1 MEKNIKRIDENLFS
15 VTRRSK
21 KEKIYLI
28 GMPNGH
34 CECFIGK
41 NVSPCWHQF
50 CLWSTG
56 LATCPTFLPHFDK
69 IERQRFVEIAI
80 DVSLQSF
87 YYDTSHSL
95 DNREESINMMTPQ
108 TPVTQIDF
116 DLEEHPSED
125 LISNIKT
132 KGYSIKEVSQEFEN
146 FCDSVG
152 KIRVV

>member
-28 GMPNGH
+28 GMPIGH

-56 LATCPTFLPHFDK
+56 LATYLNFSPHFDK
-69 IERQRFVEIAI
+69 TERQKFAETTTT
-80 DVSLQSF
+80 VSLQSF
-87 YYDTSHSL
+87 HYNTLHLL
-95 DNREESINMMTPQ
+95 DDREESVNMVTPQ
-108 TPVTQIDF
+108 TPVTQIDV
-116 DLEEHPSED
+116 DLDEQPNEG
-125 LISNIKT
+125 LISNV
-132 KGYSIKEVSQEFEN
+132 KEKVTQQKN
-146 FCDSVG
+146 FPSSLTCFV
-152 KIRVV
+152 IQ